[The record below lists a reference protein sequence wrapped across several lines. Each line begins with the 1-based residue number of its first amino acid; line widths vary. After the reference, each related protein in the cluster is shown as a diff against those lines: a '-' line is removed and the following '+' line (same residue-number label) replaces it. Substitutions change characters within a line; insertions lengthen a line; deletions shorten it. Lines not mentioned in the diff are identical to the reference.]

1 MQPIENIM
9 KLRKGYAIKLYEY
22 FNHISKKVDEKIL
35 TINTDC
41 EDLLKKENVL
51 WEKMQNKKKLLDDF
65 NLQIESLVE
74 SKGVVDKKRASEL
87 KEINKKL
94 EEKYFESRDEYQK
107 FIDHVQSEQIIW
119 KNDLQKFLLSNSQ
132 KQKIIQKLHDA
143 VSTVFPDLQHHCEN
157 WKNEPIARLKII
169 IKNANTI
176 EKHCADILLNI
187 KRLQTLSMDE
197 EYVVNTKNKEIPE
210 ECNLLAKELDS
221 FINNLDYI
229 DILEKTK
236 DIDPFIDEFFK
247 IFKESG
253 FKSLRS
259 SIKLVNNISNTEKKL
274 ITIAEHFQ
282 HIQIILEELLQ
293 RLYTKKGELLKVCSN
308 ATVLSQETCQKW
320 LNTHYGDILN
330 LNEKI
335 DKKRNEFL
343 INENIL

>member
-1 MQPIENIM
+1 MQSIENIM

-22 FNHISKKVDEKIL
+22 FNHINKKVDEKIL
-35 TINTDC
+35 NIQA
-41 EDLLKKENVL
+41 ESEELLKKEQVL
-51 WEKMQNKKKLLDDF
+51 WEKMQNKKKLLEDF
-65 NLQIESLVE
+65 NIQIESLIE
-74 SKGVVDKKRASEL
+74 SKGVLDRKRASEV
-87 KEINKKL
+87 KDINKKL

-107 FIDHVQSEQIIW
+107 FIDHVLSEQTIW
-119 KNDLQKFLLSNSQ
+119 KNDLQKFLLTNSQ

-143 VSTVFPDLQHHCEN
+143 VSTVFPDLQHHCDN
-157 WKNEPIARLKII
+157 WKNEPISRLKTI
-169 IKNANTI
+169 IKNASII

-197 EYVVNTKNKEIPE
+197 EYVVNTKNREIPE
-210 ECNLLAKELDS
+210 ECNSLAKELDS

-229 DILEKTK
+229 DILEKTR
-236 DIDPFIDEFFK
+236 DIDPFVEEFFK
-247 IFKESG
+247 VFKESG

-293 RLYTKKGELLKVCSN
+293 KLYMKKGELLKVCN
-308 ATVLSQETCQKW
+308 NPTVFAQETCQKW